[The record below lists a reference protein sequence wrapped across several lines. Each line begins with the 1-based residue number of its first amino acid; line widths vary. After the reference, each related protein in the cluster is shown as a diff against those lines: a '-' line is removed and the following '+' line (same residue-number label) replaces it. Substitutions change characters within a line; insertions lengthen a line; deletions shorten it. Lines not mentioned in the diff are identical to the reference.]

1 MGRRSV
7 TGELVGASQA
17 DIAVA
22 DADGVITLP
31 YEHILRCNLV
41 PGD

>member
-1 MGRRSV
+1 V
-7 TGELVGASQA
+7 TGELVGASEA
-17 DIAVA
+17 DITVA
-22 DADGVITLP
+22 ATDGVTTLP

>member
-1 MGRRSV
+1 V
-7 TGELVGASQA
+7 TGELVGASETQ
-17 DIAVA
+17 ITVVA
-22 DADGVITLP
+22 ADGVLTLP